1 MFCSCAF
8 YGYPFVKVV
17 GLLALGVKIE
27 FIKIESNPGLSF
39 LARKDIDSDF
49 NSLAIYVSIHLSS
62 LGKR

>member
-8 YGYPFVKVV
+8 YGYPFLEVI

-27 FIKIESNPGLSF
+27 FIKIESNPGLSC